1 MEMWEQIL
9 QIFFYL
15 SVFFNKKKSIES
27 DRKSVAKKFTQKT
40 LFLAIRF
47 FPSIFTAQ
55 AILLSCYRNFIVCNK
70 LGEVKIGISAFKEG
84 ENTTKEDLRCQEE
97 NGGSLNF

>member
-1 MEMWEQIL
+1 ML

-40 LFLAIRF
+40 LFLAIPLF
-47 FPSIFTAQ
+47 SSIFIAQ
-55 AILLSCYRNFIVCNK
+55 AILLSCYHNFIVCKK
-70 LGEVKIGISAFKEG
+70 LEEVKIGISAFKEG
-84 ENTTKEDLRCQEE
+84 ENTTKEDLRCKEKTV
-97 NGGSLNF
+97 GV